1 MNKKEKNKG
10 QSECMS
16 TIPLWYG
23 DLAERKE
30 GGTTTN
36 TNISYLIFI
45 YIYSRCVGFLYN
57 PPQKKKGYFLVMVHS
72 SFDSDDQPGDPFLFS
87 DLVLTQNDIFSIQL
101 CGNGL
106 FYIIPDM
113 SDGAKKKKSISNQNS
128 RGKKRFNFAKS
139 HGI

>member
-1 MNKKEKNKG
+1 MSKDTHITRIRNLGNFVWIRKKKNKG
-10 QSECMS
+10 PSDCMS

-57 PPQKKKGYFLVMVHS
+57 KKGKR
-72 SFDSDDQPGDPFLFS
+72 
-87 DLVLTQNDIFSIQL
+87 DIS
-101 CGNGL
+101 
-106 FYIIPDM
+106 
-113 SDGAKKKKSISNQNS
+113 
-128 RGKKRFNFAKS
+128 
-139 HGI
+139 